1 MELFFLP
8 ANSAVESV
16 YYWVNSSNKEIFK
29 LMPWLVYLDLSECF
43 RLIIIWVA
51 WTNESNSGSNRWV
64 FKELFDRQYRLIWI
78 YFRLF
83 TFERDILRSLVVA
96 VGMG

>member
-29 LMPWLVYLDLSECF
+29 LMLWLVYLDLRECF

-51 WTNESNSGSNRWV
+51 WTMN
-64 FKELFDRQYRLIWI
+64 QI
-78 YFRLF
+78 
-83 TFERDILRSLVVA
+83 VA
-96 VGMG
+96 VIDGFSRGYLTDGIASYGSILDFLLLNETSFNH